1 MKKLLGYFLQGL
13 LYLVPISVTIYI
25 VVVAVIFVDG
35 IIPVEIPG
43 LGLLIILVGVT
54 LVGFSGRTLLKQ
66 QILNF
71 DKILDRVPLIKI
83 IYTSVKDLLSAF
95 VGKKK
100 RFTEPV
106 LVKMEG
112 DVERFGFITQ
122 KDLTHLGVSADKIGV
137 YIPFSYAVTGNLI
150 VVPKKNV
157 TAVDG
162 SSADIM
168 KFIISGGV
176 TEIEEDHSEDSSL
189 KKDEK

>member
-1 MKKLLGYFLQGL
+1 MKKAIGYFLQGL
-13 LYLVPISVTIYI
+13 LYTLPISATIY
-25 VVVAVIFVDG
+25 VVYKAITIIDG
-35 IIPVEIPG
+35 IIPFNIPG
-43 LGLLIILVGVT
+43 LGILILLVSITLIGFLGGALISSRILK
-54 LVGFSGRTLLKQ
+54 LEKL
-66 QILNF
+66 
-71 DKILDRVPLIKI
+71 LDRVPLLKI

-112 DVERFGFITQ
+112 EVERIGFVTQ
-122 KDLTHLGVSADKIGV
+122 KDLTHIGISSDKIGV

-150 VVPKKNV
+150 IVPKGNI
-157 TAVDG
+157 TPING

-176 TEIEEDHSEDSSL
+176 TEIGNENGKTEEEV
-189 KKDEK
+189 

>member
-13 LYLVPISVTIYI
+13 LYLVPIAATIY
-25 VVVAVIFVDG
+25 VVVEAVVLVDG
-35 IIPVEIPG
+35 LIPIDFPG
-43 LGLLIILVGVT
+43 VGLLIILVVVT
-54 LVGFSGRTLLKQ
+54 ISGFLGGTLIVRR
-66 QILNF
+66 ILSLEKLL
-71 DKILDRVPLIKI
+71 DKVPLLKI

-112 DVERFGFITQ
+112 NVERFGFVTQ
-122 KDLTHLGVSADKIGV
+122 KDLTNLGVSADKIGV

-150 VVPKKNV
+150 VVPKENV
-157 TAVDG
+157 TSVSG
-162 SSADIM
+162 SSSDIM

-176 TEIEEDHSEDSSL
+176 TGIGEEKE
-189 KKDEK
+189 

>member
-25 VVVAVIFVDG
+25 VVESIRFVDG
-35 IIPVEIPG
+35 IIPLDVPG
-43 LGLLIILVGVT
+43 LGLLIILITVT
-54 LVGFSGRTLLKQ
+54 VVGFSGRTLLTR

-95 VGKKK
+95 VGTKK

-122 KDLTHLGVSADKIGV
+122 KDLTHLGISADKIGV

-157 TAVDG
+157 TSVDG

-176 TEIEEDHSEDSSL
+176 TEIENQ
-189 KKDEK
+189 KKN

>member
-1 MKKLLGYFLQGL
+1 MAKKLLSYFLQGL
-13 LYLVPISVTIYI
+13 LYVVPIGVTIY
-25 VVVAVIFVDG
+25 VVIMAVLFVDG
-35 IIPVEIPG
+35 LIPLDIPG
-43 LGLLIILVGVT
+43 LGLLIILTVVT
-54 LVGFSGRTLLKQ
+54 GAGFLGKTYLTRQ
-66 QILNF
+66 VLNF

-122 KDLTHLGVSADKIGV
+122 KDLTHLGISAEKIGV

-150 VVPKKNV
+150 IVPKKNV
-157 TAVDG
+157 TPIDS

-176 TEIEEDHSEDSSL
+176 TEIEED
-189 KKDEK
+189 

>member
-13 LYLVPISVTIYI
+13 LYIVPISVTIYI
-25 VVVAVIFVDG
+25 VIEAVVFVDG
-35 IIPVEIPG
+35 LIPLDIPG
-43 LGLLIILVGVT
+43 LGLLSILITVT
-54 LVGFSGRTLLKQ
+54 VVGFIGGTLLSR
-66 QILNF
+66 QILNL
-71 DKILDRVPLIKI
+71 DKVLERVPLIKI

-112 DVERFGFITQ
+112 DVERFGFVTQ
-122 KDLTHLGVSADKIGV
+122 KDLTHLGVSDNKIGV

-157 TAVDG
+157 TPVDG

-176 TEIEEDHSEDSSL
+176 TEIEDEQEGESE
-189 KKDEK
+189 

>member
-1 MKKLLGYFLQGL
+1 MKKLIGYFLQGL
-13 LYLVPISVTIYI
+13 LYLVPIAATIY
-25 VVVAVIFVDG
+25 VVVEAVVLVDG
-35 IIPVEIPG
+35 LIPIDFPG
-43 LGLLIILVGVT
+43 VGLLIILVVVT
-54 LVGFSGRTLLKQ
+54 ATGFLGGTLIVRR
-66 QILNF
+66 ILRLE
-71 DKILDRVPLIKI
+71 KILDKVPLLKI

-112 DVERFGFITQ
+112 EVERIGFVTQ
-122 KDLTHLGVSADKIGV
+122 KELTHLGISADKIGV

-150 VVPKKNV
+150 IVPKGNI
-157 TAVDG
+157 TPING

-176 TEIEEDHSEDSSL
+176 TEIEDE
-189 KKDEK
+189 KDEMKKE

>member
-25 VVVAVIFVDG
+25 VVESIRLVDG
-35 IIPVEIPG
+35 IISLDIPG
-43 LGLLIILVGVT
+43 LGLLIILITVT
-54 LVGFSGRTLLKQ
+54 VVGFVGRTLLTR

-122 KDLTHLGVSADKIGV
+122 QDLTRLGISADKIGV

-157 TAVDG
+157 TPVNG

-176 TEIEEDHSEDSSL
+176 TEIEDLQED
-189 KKDEK
+189 

>member
-1 MKKLLGYFLQGL
+1 MKRILGYFLQGL
-13 LYLVPISVTIYI
+13 LYLVPISATIY
-25 VVVAVIFVDG
+25 VVYKAIAIIDG
-35 IIPVEIPG
+35 IIPIKIPG
-43 LGLLIILVGVT
+43 LGLLIIFVVVT
-54 LVGFSGRTLLKQ
+54 VVGFLGGALISSRILRLEKLL
-66 QILNF
+66 
-71 DKILDRVPLIKI
+71 DKAPLLKI

-112 DVERFGFITQ
+112 EVERIGFVTQ
-122 KDLTHLGVSADKIGV
+122 KKLTHLGISEDKVGV

-150 VVPKKNV
+150 IVSKENV
-157 TAVDG
+157 TAING

-176 TEIEEDHSEDSSL
+176 TEIENG
-189 KKDEK
+189 KDEKL

>member
-13 LYLVPISVTIYI
+13 LYLVPIAATIY
-25 VVVAVIFVDG
+25 VVVKAVMLIDG
-35 IIPVEIPG
+35 IIPIKFPG
-43 LGLLIILVGVT
+43 AGLLIILVVVT
-54 LVGFSGRTLLKQ
+54 ATGFLGGTLIVRR
-66 QILNF
+66 ILRLEELI
-71 DKILDRVPLIKI
+71 DKVPLLKI

-112 DVERFGFITQ
+112 EVERIGFITQ
-122 KDLTHLGVSADKIGV
+122 KDLTHLGISADKIGV

-150 VVPKKNV
+150 IVPKENV
-157 TAVDG
+157 TPIKG

-176 TEIEEDHSEDSSL
+176 TEIEE
-189 KKDEK
+189 EKEETEE